1 MRRCILL
8 QEKTGSECAY
18 MPRAHIQ
25 NTRTDRQ
32 TDKNTHTHSHAQGP
46 AGDGAVPH
54 RRLLFFWR
62 LRNTAL
68 RELGPSAGVDVAQ
81 RVCPCVGVGVWEH
94 RMTPAHTHAHTHA
107 HTPTHIHGIMERTG
121 GR

>member
-1 MRRCILL
+1 MCRCILL

-18 MPRAHIQ
+18 MPRAHVQ
-25 NTRTDRQ
+25 AHGRTDRL
-32 TDKNTHTHSHAQGP
+32 TRTHTHTLAQGP

-94 RMTPAHTHAHTHA
+94 RMTPAHAHARTHA